1 MNIVALIVCYLI
13 GSINFAYLVAKYKKI
28 NIQEIGSGNPG
39 SSNVLR
45 ALGRN
50 YAIVVLL
57 GDLSNLASQFYRIN
71 YFLDHL
77 DSQDY
82 RNLDYIDSR
91 IDNKLLVKYASK

>member
-1 MNIVALIVCYLI
+1 
-13 GSINFAYLVAKYKKI
+13 
-28 NIQEIGSGNPG
+28 
-39 SSNVLR
+39 
-45 ALGRN
+45 
-50 YAIVVLL
+50 L